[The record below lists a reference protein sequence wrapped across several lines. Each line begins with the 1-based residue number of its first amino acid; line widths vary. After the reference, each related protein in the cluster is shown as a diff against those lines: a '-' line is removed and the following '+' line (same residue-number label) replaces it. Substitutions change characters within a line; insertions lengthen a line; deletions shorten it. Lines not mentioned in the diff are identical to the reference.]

1 MLKVDGIYK
10 KFKELYRKI
19 DNNLSPSEQLEL
31 LDQVYEDIND
41 LRQQAYRD
49 KNEY

>member
-10 KFKELYRKI
+10 KFEELYKKI
-19 DNNLSPSEQLEL
+19 ERNLSPSEQLML
-31 LDQVYEDIND
+31 LDQLDEDIKNM
-41 LRQQAYRD
+41 RIQAYRD

>member
-10 KFKELYRKI
+10 KFEELYKKI
-19 DNNLSPSEQLEL
+19 EHNLSPSEQLML
-31 LDQVYEDIND
+31 LDQLDKDIKD
-41 LRQQAYRD
+41 MRLQAYRD